1 MCIRDRCVIT
11 GLGKRCGIAAVPNAG
26 LCNAHH
32 AFRHLRGHADRPL
45 LVDLEGHQV
54 ALVHTDEIT
63 PDNESPFQLAF
74 VVNLDQGIETHLL
87 GERMEVAQLCI
98 VEGGSDQQDT
108 VGAHESGIDHIAGV
122 DREVLSDD
130 RQRDRCTGRLEIL
143 HRPTEPVDIGENRQ
157 TRRSPRLVGAGER
170 GGIEVGEEI
179 ALARGAPLDLA
190 DHGDRIRSGQRRPKA
205 PRRRQARTLLDER
218 VEGSGVRSRRRP
230 VCLEDPVEIGLGQ
243 GYRPLPAAGVSMTSS
258 GAPAMTA
265 PRAPISAFMAS
276 EPLCTARASP
286 SAYSS

>member
-1 MCIRDRCVIT
+1 
-11 GLGKRCGIAAVPNAG
+11 
-26 LCNAHH
+26 
-32 AFRHLRGHADRPL
+32 
-45 LVDLEGHQV
+45 
-54 ALVHTDEIT
+54 
-63 PDNESPFQLAF
+63 
-74 VVNLDQGIETHLL
+74 
-87 GERMEVAQLCI
+87 MEVAQLCI
-98 VEGGSDQQDT
+98 VEGGSNQQDT
-108 VGAHESGIDHIAGV
+108 VGAHEPGIDHIAGV

-157 TRRSPRLVGAGER
+157 TRCSTRVIGAGECS
-170 GGIEVGEEI
+170 GVEIGEEI
-179 ALARGAPLDLA
+179 ALARRASLDFA
-190 DHGDRIRSGQRRPKA
+190 DHGDRIRSGQCSA
-205 PRRRQARTLLDER
+205 ETPRRRQGCTLLDER
-218 VEGSGVRSRRRP
+218 VDRSGVRSRRRP

-258 GAPAMTA
+258 GAPAMTP